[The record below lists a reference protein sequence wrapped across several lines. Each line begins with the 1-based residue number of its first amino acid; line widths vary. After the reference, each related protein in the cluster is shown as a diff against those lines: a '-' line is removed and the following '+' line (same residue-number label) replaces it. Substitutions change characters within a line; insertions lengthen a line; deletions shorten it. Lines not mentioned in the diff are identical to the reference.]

1 MIISQE
7 TLCPAM
13 WPGVVTLDLS
23 SWQPLRRGTA
33 PHGSIPGG
41 WDWSLLLRQ
50 TTAQPQRAPV
60 YLTHTVWLSHV
71 PVLITSLFVIH
82 NFEN

>member
-60 YLTHTVWLSHV
+60 YLTHSVAFTCSCLNY
-71 PVLITSLFVIH
+71 IFVIH
-82 NFEN
+82 NNFED